1 MKLRLV
7 EGSLD
12 QFLLTEDASRDT
24 TLIPQCGQDG
34 VKTCQA
40 VNVDFRNL
48 KDGQIVK
55 LIQGSNIQL
64 QVNSLFT

>member
-1 MKLRLV
+1 MNV
-7 EGSLD
+7 VSD
-12 QFLLTEDASRDT
+12 QFLLTEDASRDSSQMA
-24 TLIPQCGQDG
+24 QCGQDG

-64 QVNSLFT
+64 QVDSDL

>member
-1 MKLRLV
+1 ML
-7 EGSLD
+7 SD

-24 TLIPQCGQDG
+24 SQIPQCGQDG
-34 VKTCQA
+34 VNTCQA
-40 VNVDFRNL
+40 VNVDYRNL

-64 QVNSLFT
+64 QVNY